1 MKMLFSKKSVTRS
14 NTLINDSTKILNT
27 DNSVNLQSVNG
38 TRYKYDMISVA
49 NSGKKCSFCN
59 R

>member
-1 MKMLFSKKSVTRS
+1 MKMLFSKKSIVRS
-14 NTLINDSTKILNT
+14 NGPIYHSAKTFNT
-27 DNSVNLQSVNG
+27 DNSINMQPING
-38 TRYKYDMISVA
+38 IRYKYDMISVA

>member
-1 MKMLFSKKSVTRS
+1 MKMLFSKKSIARR
-14 NTLINDSTKILNT
+14 NDSINHSPKTFNT
-27 DNSVNLQSVNG
+27 DNSVNMQPING
-38 TRYKYDMISVA
+38 IRYKYDMISVA

>member
-1 MKMLFSKKSVTRS
+1 MKMLFSKKSIARS
-14 NTLINDSTKILNT
+14 NVPINHSGKTFTT
-27 DNSVNLQSVNG
+27 DNSVNMKSING

>member
-1 MKMLFSKKSVTRS
+1 MLFSKKSVTRS